1 MKFIFMVT
9 WYNKIQC
16 TKIGVISGQ
25 FVYLYL
31 KTPLVIYIFSS
42 ITILCLEEVNY
53 MYTIVFL
60 PVQQPHMALVTSST
74 TSP

>member
-9 WYNKIQC
+9 WYNKIQY

-60 PVQQPHMALVTSST
+60 PVQQLHMALVTSST